1 MTTAALI
8 ARMAGCG
15 EKKREIS
22 SSSASSSSL
31 RSLSSPSTYSPSTYC
46 YFSLF
51 CHEGEGGGK
60 KSTRGCHCPAV
71 SLFAPCLALSFF
83 YLKEKENSFLLPGDG
98 EVGGGNGGYNGGR
111 FR

>member
-1 MTTAALI
+1 M
-8 ARMAGCG
+8 
-15 EKKREIS
+15 
-22 SSSASSSSL
+22 
-31 RSLSSPSTYSPSTYC
+31 RSLLLLLLLLLFVRYLLLLLILLLLIVI
-46 YFSLF
+46 FSLF